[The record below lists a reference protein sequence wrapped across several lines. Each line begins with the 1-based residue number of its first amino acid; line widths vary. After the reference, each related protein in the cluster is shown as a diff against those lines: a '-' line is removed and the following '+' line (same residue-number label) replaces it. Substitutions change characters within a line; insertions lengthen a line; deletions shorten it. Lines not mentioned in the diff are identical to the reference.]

1 MKKIYIIITVMFM
14 ITLLLCTGC
23 SSDKINININ
33 QNSEEYIANEDYQY
47 FLDSYSSFIKTDG
60 GYYFVTDLKLY
71 FYDTEKKESYPVCS
85 KANCKHSDSDCS
97 AYLSPLKYIP
107 MAGMSYYDHSL
118 YILGYEKSG
127 ESKRQNYIY
136 QINLDN
142 FKHKKAAYLFDS
154 SSAFS
159 VDYVVHRG
167 YVYFVYGQSSM
178 TQGSTVLYRTKL
190 GNTKNDA
197 PEAIY
202 EFSGIGTNLF
212 GLHAYGNNIF
222 FITSS
227 YEDEEGNG
235 YETTGNIMDIHS
247 LEAKGAVDALF
258 ASYLDEEYIYFE
270 NDKNSVHRI
279 HIHTNEEEFFCNI
292 DGPAYISADS
302 KYIYFDNKQKMYID
316 ENFKDRKIYVY
327 DKSGNYITE
336 IVPKNPK
343 DDCYFGGDDVMIFKE
358 ITVTGEVV
366 ESEGANGYYVLDKS
380 QLASPDKQFID
391 ME

>member
-212 GLHAYGNNIF
+212 GLHAYGNNLF

-247 LEAKGAVDALF
+247 LEAKEGVDALF
-258 ASYLDEEYIYFE
+258 ASYLNEEYIYFE

-302 KYIYFDNKQKMYID
+302 KYIYFDNRQKMHI
-316 ENFKDRKIYVY
+316 EKNFNDRKIYVY
-327 DKSGNYITE
+327 DKKGSFVTE
-336 IVPKNPK
+336 IVPKNPT
-343 DDCYFGGDDVMIFKE
+343 DACYFGGDDVMIFKE
-358 ITVTGEVV
+358 ITVTDEVV
-366 ESEGANGYYVLDKS
+366 ESEGAKGYYVLDKS
-380 QLASPDKQFID
+380 QITSPDKQFID

>member
-247 LEAKGAVDALF
+247 LEAKEGVDALF
-258 ASYLDEEYIYFE
+258 ASYLNEEYIYFE

-302 KYIYFDNKQKMYID
+302 EYIYFDNLQAIYIGRID
-316 ENFKDRKIYVY
+316 KKDRKIFVF

-336 IVPKNPK
+336 ITPRNPK
-343 DDCYFGGDDVMIFKE
+343 DYCYFGGDDVMIFKE
-358 ITVTGEVV
+358 FIGGEIV
-366 ESEGANGYYVLDKS
+366 ESDGTKGYYVLDKS
-380 QLASPDKQFID
+380 QITSPDKQFID

>member
-71 FYDTEKKESYPVCS
+71 FYDTEKKESYLVCS

-107 MAGMSYYDHSL
+107 MAGMSYYNHSL

-142 FKHKKAAYLFDS
+142 FKHKKTAYLFDS

-235 YETTGNIMDIHS
+235 YKTTGNIMDIHS

-258 ASYLDEEYIYFE
+258 ASYLNEEYIYFE

-279 HIHTNEEEFFCNI
+279 HIHTNEEEFFCSI

-316 ENFKDRKIYVY
+316 ENFNDRKIYVY

-358 ITVTGEVV
+358 IIGGEIV
-366 ESEGANGYYVLDKS
+366 ESDGAKGYYVLDKS
-380 QLASPDKQFID
+380 QLTSPDKQFID
-391 ME
+391 IE

>member
-336 IVPKNPK
+336 IVPKNPE

>member
-1 MKKIYIIITVMFM
+1 MFM

>member
-1 MKKIYIIITVMFM
+1 MFM

-107 MAGMSYYDHSL
+107 MAGMSYYDNSL

-212 GLHAYGNNIF
+212 GLSAYGNNLF

-247 LEAKGAVDALF
+247 LEAKEGVDALF
-258 ASYLDEEYIYFE
+258 ASYLNEEYIYFE

-302 KYIYFDNKQKMYID
+302 KYIYFDNRQKMHIE
-316 ENFKDRKIYVY
+316 ENFNDRKIYVY

-343 DDCYFGGDDVMIFKE
+343 DDCYFGGDDIMIFKE
-358 ITVTGEVV
+358 IAVTDEVV
-366 ESEGANGYYVLDKS
+366 ESEGTNGYYVLDKS
-380 QLASPDKQFID
+380 QLTSPDKQFID

>member
-212 GLHAYGNNIF
+212 GLSAYGNNLF

-247 LEAKGAVDALF
+247 LEAKEGVDALF
-258 ASYLDEEYIYFE
+258 ASYLNEEYIYFE

-302 KYIYFDNKQKMYID
+302 KYIYFDNRQKMHIE
-316 ENFKDRKIYVY
+316 ENFNDRKIYVY

-343 DDCYFGGDDVMIFKE
+343 DDCYFGGDDIMIFKE

-366 ESEGANGYYVLDKS
+366 ESEGAKGYYVLDKS
-380 QLASPDKQFID
+380 QITSPDKQFID

>member
-212 GLHAYGNNIF
+212 GLSAYGNNLF

-247 LEAKGAVDALF
+247 LEAKEGVDALF
-258 ASYLDEEYIYFE
+258 ASYLNEEYIYFE

-302 KYIYFDNKQKMYID
+302 KYIYFDNRQKMHI
-316 ENFKDRKIYVY
+316 EKNFNDRKIYVY
-327 DKSGNYITE
+327 DKKGSFVTE
-336 IVPKNPK
+336 IVPKNPT
-343 DDCYFGGDDVMIFKE
+343 DACYFGGDDIMIFKE
-358 ITVTGEVV
+358 ITVTDEVV

-380 QLASPDKQFID
+380 QIASPDKQFID

>member
-212 GLHAYGNNIF
+212 GLSAYGNNLF

-247 LEAKGAVDALF
+247 LEAKEGVDALF
-258 ASYLDEEYIYFE
+258 ASYLNEEYIYFE

-302 KYIYFDNKQKMYID
+302 KYIYFDNRQKMHI
-316 ENFKDRKIYVY
+316 EKNFNDRKIYVY
-327 DKSGNYITE
+327 DKKGSFVTE
-336 IVPKNPK
+336 IVPKNPT
-343 DDCYFGGDDVMIFKE
+343 DACYFGGDDIMIFKE

-380 QLASPDKQFID
+380 QIASPDKQFID

>member
-247 LEAKGAVDALF
+247 LEAKEGVDALF
-258 ASYLDEEYIYFE
+258 ASYLNEEYIYFE

-302 KYIYFDNKQKMYID
+302 KYIYFDNRQKMHIE
-316 ENFKDRKIYVY
+316 ENFNDRKIYVY

-343 DDCYFGGDDVMIFKE
+343 DDCYFGGDDIMIFKE

-366 ESEGANGYYVLDKS
+366 ESEGAKGYYVLDKS
-380 QLASPDKQFID
+380 QLTSPDKQFID

>member
-212 GLHAYGNNIF
+212 GLSAYGNNLF

-247 LEAKGAVDALF
+247 LEAKEGVDALF
-258 ASYLDEEYIYFE
+258 ASYLNEEYIYFE

-302 KYIYFDNKQKMYID
+302 KYIYFDNRQKMHI
-316 ENFKDRKIYVY
+316 EKNFNDRKIYVY

-380 QLASPDKQFID
+380 QIASPDKQFID

>member
-85 KANCKHSDSDCS
+85 KATCKHSDSDCS

-107 MAGMSYYDHSL
+107 MAGMSYYDNSL

-212 GLHAYGNNIF
+212 GLSAYGNNLF

-247 LEAKGAVDALF
+247 LEAKEGVDALF
-258 ASYLDEEYIYFE
+258 ASYLNEEYIYFE

-302 KYIYFDNKQKMYID
+302 KYIYFDNRQKMHIE
-316 ENFKDRKIYVY
+316 ENFNDRKIYVY

-366 ESEGANGYYVLDKS
+366 ESEGAKGYYVLDKS
-380 QLASPDKQFID
+380 QLTSPDKQFID

>member
-85 KANCKHSDSDCS
+85 KATCKHSDSDCS

-107 MAGMSYYDHSL
+107 MAGMSYYDNSL

-247 LEAKGAVDALF
+247 LEAKEGVDALF
-258 ASYLDEEYIYFE
+258 ASYLNEEYIYFE

-302 KYIYFDNKQKMYID
+302 KYIYFDNRQKMHIE
-316 ENFKDRKIYVY
+316 ENFNDRKIYVY

-366 ESEGANGYYVLDKS
+366 ESEGAKGYYVLDKS
-380 QLASPDKQFID
+380 QLTSPDKQFID

>member
-1 MKKIYIIITVMFM
+1 MFM

-107 MAGMSYYDHSL
+107 MAGMSYYDNSL

>member
-212 GLHAYGNNIF
+212 GLSAYGNNLF

-247 LEAKGAVDALF
+247 LEAKEGVDALF
-258 ASYLDEEYIYFE
+258 ASYLNEEYIYFE

-302 KYIYFDNKQKMYID
+302 KYIYFDNRQKMHIE
-316 ENFKDRKIYVY
+316 ENFNDRKIYVY

-336 IVPKNPK
+336 IVPKNPT
-343 DDCYFGGDDVMIFKE
+343 DACYFGGDDVMIFKE

-380 QLASPDKQFID
+380 QLTSPDKQFID

>member
-107 MAGMSYYDHSL
+107 MAGMSYYDNSL

-235 YETTGNIMDIHS
+235 YKTTGNIMDIHS

-302 KYIYFDNKQKMYID
+302 KYIYFDNRQKMHIE
-316 ENFKDRKIYVY
+316 ENFNDRKIYVY

-343 DDCYFGGDDVMIFKE
+343 DDCYFGGDDIMIFKE
-358 ITVTGEVV
+358 IAVTGEVV
-366 ESEGANGYYVLDKS
+366 ESEGAKGYYVLDKS